1 MHYKQEQTTLKP
13 TIMTQYFVKTQ
24 SSVNEMLLHSTM
36 KEEFATTDLAEARKA
51 FEVEVEQLR
60 KEYFTYEQL
69 CELYDKSSIILN
81 QCEEENMIYCEIIAI
96 EVGEDGELDGS
107 SMRSVETSE
116 NFFDKSY
123 WAK

>member
-1 MHYKQEQTTLKP
+1 
-13 TIMTQYFVKTQ
+13 MTQYFVKTQ